1 MSRYFFLLP
10 LIAILLSSCGS
21 PASVSSFYQEH
32 KRKAGVKNMTIPG
45 WLIYAG
51 TGIAH
56 DLVDD
61 EDTKAMLQLAKK
73 VKRLQFMIAEEQS
86 PISPADIQ
94 TFVHNARAD
103 HFEELIVVRDKSTT
117 VNVMVREKG
126 EKLRHLLF
134 LINDESDFVFL
145 NMRTNIKMKDIA
157 KIVDYFLEKEGWD
170 NLQKKSEKKKEEKPK
185 V

>member
-1 MSRYFFLLP
+1 MFRYFILLP
-10 LIAILLSSCGS
+10 LIAVLFSSCGS
-21 PASVSSFYQEH
+21 PAAVSAFYHEH
-32 KRKAGVKNMTIPG
+32 KRKEGVKNMTIPG

-61 EDTKAMLQLAKK
+61 EDAKMMLQLAKK
-73 VKRLQFMIAEEQS
+73 VKRLQFIVAEEQS
-86 PISPADIQ
+86 LISPDDILD
-94 TFVHNARAD
+94 FVQKARAD
-103 HFEELIVVRDKSTT
+103 QFEDLIFVRDKSTT

-126 EKLRHLLF
+126 EKLRHLIF
-134 LINDESDFVFL
+134 LIDDDSDFVFL

-170 NLQKKSEKKKEEKPK
+170 NPEEKPKKKEEKPQ